1 MQERKRKMQNIF
13 VPADILLP
21 KNVDWEKWSVVA
33 CDQYTS
39 EPQYWDEVE
48 RIVGDAPSTLRLTL
62 PEIYLESE
70 DAGARILKIGE
81 AMEAYTPQM
90 EELKNTFILVERTLS
105 DGRVRRGIVGKVDLA
120 AYNYEKGA
128 KSPIRATEGT
138 VIERIPPRLRV
149 REGATMELP
158 HVMILMDDR
167 EKTVIE
173 PLLAHKGEKLYDFDL
188 MQGGGH
194 IVGYRIAEADNV
206 RIQAAIGAL
215 GAQFTE
221 RTGEENPFIFAMGD
235 GNHSLATAKAYYE
248 KLKETLSP
256 EEAAAHPARYA
267 LAEIVNLH
275 DEALVFEPIH
285 RVVFGVEPEKLLAD
299 FADFC
304 RENEGENMPQ
314 EIPYYWEGGEG
325 TLYIEKPVSP
335 LAVGTLQQFLDA
347 KGIKTDYIH
356 GDDVTISLGRE
367 PGNMG
372 FLLPPMD
379 KNALFDTVE
388 ADGVLPRKTFSM
400 GQANDKRFYLE
411 ARKIIK

>member
-1 MQERKRKMQNIF
+1 MKNVFM
-13 VPADILLP
+13 PADILLP

-39 EPQYWDEVE
+39 EPEYWDEVE
-48 RIVGDAPSTLRLTL
+48 KIVGDAPSTLRLTL

-70 DAGARILKIGE
+70 DAPARIAKIGE
-81 AMEAYTPQM
+81 AMERYASEM
-90 EELKNTFILVERTLS
+90 EKIENAFIYVERTLT
-105 DGRVRRGIVGKVDLA
+105 DGRIRRGIVGKVDLE

-158 HVMILMDDR
+158 HIMILIDDR
-167 EKTVIE
+167 KKTVIE
-173 PLLAHKGEKLYDFDL
+173 PLIDKKGEKLYDFDL

-194 IVGYRIAEADNV
+194 IAGYKVSAEDNEKIQEAIAGLAEA
-206 RIQAAIGAL
+206 
-215 GAQFTE
+215 FTA
-221 RTGEENPFIFAMGD
+221 RTGEESPFVLAMGD

-248 KLKETLSP
+248 NIKKTLSP
-256 EEAAAHPARYA
+256 EEAAVHPARYA

-275 DEALVFEPIH
+275 DASLVFEPIH
-285 RVVFGVEPEKLLAD
+285 RVIFGVEPEKVLAD
-299 FADFC
+299 FEAFC
-304 RENEGENMPQ
+304 KANESDNAPQ
-314 EIPYYWEGGEG
+314 EIPYCYKGGKG
-325 TLYIEKPVSP
+325 VLKIEKPVSP
-335 LAVGTLQQFLDA
+335 LAVGTLQRFLDE

-356 GDDVTISLGRE
+356 GADVVERLGTE
-367 PGNMG
+367 EGNMG

-400 GQANDKRFYLE
+400 GEANEKRFYLE
-411 ARKIIK
+411 ARKITK

>member
-1 MQERKRKMQNIF
+1 MKNVFK
-13 VPADILLP
+13 PADILLP
-21 KNVDWEKWSVVA
+21 KHADWEKWSVVA

-39 EPQYWDEVE
+39 EPEYWEKVE
-48 RIVGDAPSTLRLTL
+48 EIVGDAPSTLRLTL

-70 DAGARILKIGE
+70 DAPARIAKIGE
-81 AMEAYTPQM
+81 AMRTYAPEM
-90 EELKNTFILVERTLS
+90 ETLENTFVYVERTLS
-105 DGRVRRGIVGKVDLA
+105 DGRIRRGIVGAVDLE

-158 HVMILMDDR
+158 HVMILIDDR
-167 EKTVIE
+167 KKTVIE
-173 PLLAHKGEKLYDFDL
+173 PLMEKRGECLYDFDL

-194 IVGYRIAEADNV
+194 IAGYRVNEADAEKV
-206 RIQAAIGAL
+206 QEAISALAAE
-215 GAQFTE
+215 FTA
-221 RTGEENPFIFAMGD
+221 RTGEENPFVLAMGD

-248 KLKETLSP
+248 NIKKTLSP
-256 EEAAAHPARYA
+256 EEAAVHPARYA

-285 RVVFGVEPEKLLAD
+285 RVVFGVDPKALLAD
-299 FADFC
+299 FAEFC
-304 RENEGENMPQ
+304 KKNEGGNAPQ
-314 EIPYYWEGGEG
+314 EIPYYYEGGEG
-325 TLYIEKPVSP
+325 VLRIEKPVSP
-335 LAVGTLQQFLDA
+335 LAVGTLQRFLDE
-347 KGIKTDYIH
+347 KGVKTDYIH
-356 GDDVTISLGRE
+356 GADVTARLGKE
-367 PGNMG
+367 AGNMG

-400 GQANDKRFYLE
+400 GEANEKRFYLE
-411 ARKIIK
+411 ARKITK

>member
-1 MQERKRKMQNIF
+1 MKNIF

-21 KNVDWEKWSVVA
+21 QNIDWEKWSVVA

-39 EPQYWDEVE
+39 EPDYWEEAE
-48 RIVGDAPSTLRLTL
+48 RIVGDAPSTLQLTL
-62 PEIYLESE
+62 PEIYLESA
-70 DAGARILKIGE
+70 DAEARIRKIGE
-81 AMEAYTPQM
+81 AMEQM
-90 EELKNTFILVERTLS
+90 APKMKELKNAFILVERTLS
-105 DGRVRRGIVGKVDLA
+105 DGRVRRGIVGMVDLA

-128 KSPIRATEGT
+128 KSPVRATEGT

-149 REGATMELP
+149 REGASMELP
-158 HVMILMDDR
+158 HIMILMDDR

-173 PLLAHKGEKLYDFDL
+173 PLLTRRGEKLYDFDL

-194 IVGYRIAEADNV
+194 IVGYRVPEEDNARIREA
-206 RIQAAIGAL
+206 ITAL
-215 GAQFTE
+215 GAQFTA
-221 RTGEENPFIFAMGD
+221 RTGEKNPFTLAMGD
-235 GNHSLATAKAYYE
+235 GNHSLATAKAHYE
-248 KLKETLSP
+248 KLKETLKP
-256 EEAAAHPARYA
+256 EEAAVHPARYA

-304 RENEGENMPQ
+304 RQNEGQNAPQ
-314 EIPYYWEGGEG
+314 EIPYYFEGGEG
-325 TLYIEKPVSP
+325 TIHIEKPVSP

-347 KGIKTDYIH
+347 RGIKTDYIH
-356 GDDVTISLGRE
+356 GDEVVKKLGRE

-372 FLLPPMD
+372 FLLPSMD

-411 ARKIIK
+411 ARKITK

>member
-1 MQERKRKMQNIF
+1 MKNVFK
-13 VPADILLP
+13 PADILLP
-21 KNVDWEKWSVVA
+21 KHADWEKWSVVA

-39 EPQYWDEVE
+39 EPEYWEKVE
-48 RIVGDAPSTLRLTL
+48 EIVGNAPSTLRLTL

-70 DAGARILKIGE
+70 DAPARIAKIGE
-81 AMEAYTPQM
+81 AMRAYAPEM
-90 EELKNTFILVERTLS
+90 ETLENTFVFVERTLA
-105 DGRVRRGIVGKVDLA
+105 DGRVRRGIVGAVDLE

-158 HVMILMDDR
+158 HVMILIDDR
-167 EKTVIE
+167 KKTVIE
-173 PLLAHKGEKLYDFDL
+173 PLMGNKGERLYDFDL

-194 IVGYRIAEADNV
+194 IAGYRVSAEDAVRVQEAIAAL
-206 RIQAAIGAL
+206 AAE
-215 GAQFTE
+215 FTA
-221 RTGEENPFIFAMGD
+221 RTGEENPFVLAMGD

-248 KLKETLSP
+248 NIKKTLSP
-256 EEAAAHPARYA
+256 AEAAEHPARYA

-285 RVVFGVEPEKLLAD
+285 RVVFGVEPEALLAD
-299 FADFC
+299 FAAFC
-304 RENEGENMPQ
+304 KENEGENAPQ
-314 EIPYYWEGGEG
+314 EIPYYHAGGEG
-325 TLYIEKPVSP
+325 VLKIEKPVSP
-335 LAVGTLQQFLDA
+335 LAVGTLQRFLDE
-347 KGIKTDYIH
+347 KGVKTDYIH
-356 GDDVTISLGRE
+356 GADVTERLGRE
-367 PGNMG
+367 AGNMG

-400 GQANDKRFYLE
+400 GEANEKRFYLE
-411 ARKIIK
+411 ARKITK

>member
-1 MQERKRKMQNIF
+1 MNHVF

-21 KNVDWEKWSVVA
+21 KEVDYTKWSVVA

-39 EPQYWDEVE
+39 EPEYWEAVE
-48 RIVGDAPSTLRLTL
+48 KIVGDAPSTLRLTL
-62 PEIYLESE
+62 PEIFLESA
-70 DAGARILKIGE
+70 DAEERIAKIGE
-81 AMEAYTPQM
+81 AMGAYAPHM
-90 EELKNTFILVERTLS
+90 ETLSHAFIFVERTFA
-105 DGRVRRGIVGKVDLA
+105 DGRVRRGIVGAVDLE
-120 AYNYEKGA
+120 AYQYEKGA

-158 HVMILMDDR
+158 HIMILMDDR

-173 PLLAHKGEKLYDFDL
+173 PLMETKGEVLYDFDL

-194 IVGYRIAEADNV
+194 IKGYRVKEEDV
-206 RIQAAIGAL
+206 LRIQNAILAL
-215 GAQFTE
+215 GEDFTR
-221 RTGEENPFIFAMGD
+221 RTGEEKPFILAMGD

-248 KLKETLSP
+248 NLKKTLSP

-285 RVVFGVEPEKLLAD
+285 RVVFGVDPAALLKD
-299 FADFC
+299 FEAFC
-304 RENEGENMPQ
+304 QENQGENAPQ
-314 EIPYYWEGGEG
+314 DIPYAFEGGEG
-325 TLYIEKPVSP
+325 VLHIEKPVSP
-335 LAVGTLQQFLDA
+335 LAVGTLQRFLDE

-356 GDDVTISLGRE
+356 GEDVTRRIGSM
-367 PGNMG
+367 PQNMG

-400 GQANDKRFYLE
+400 GEAHEKRFYLE
-411 ARKIIK
+411 ARKITK

>member
-1 MQERKRKMQNIF
+1 MKHVFK
-13 VPADILLP
+13 PANILLP
-21 KNVDWEKWSVVA
+21 KNADWEKWSVVA

-39 EPQYWDEVE
+39 EPEYWEKVE
-48 RIVGDAPSTLRLTL
+48 EIVGDAPSTLRLTL

-70 DAGARILKIGE
+70 DAAEKIAKIGR
-81 AMEAYTPQM
+81 AMQAYEPEM
-90 EELKNTFILVERTLS
+90 ETLENTFIYVERTLS
-105 DGRVRRGIVGKVDLA
+105 DGRVRRGIVGAVDLE

-158 HVMILMDDR
+158 HVMILIDDR
-167 EKTVIE
+167 KKTVIE
-173 PLLAHKGEKLYDFDL
+173 PLCDKKGEKLYDFEL
-188 MQGGGH
+188 MMGGGH
-194 IVGYRIAEADNV
+194 IAGYRVTAEDAESVQEAIA
-206 RIQAAIGAL
+206 AL
-215 GAQFTE
+215 GAEFTA
-221 RTGEENPFIFAMGD
+221 RTGEENPFVLAMGD

-248 KLKETLSP
+248 NIKKTLSP
-256 EEAAAHPARYA
+256 EEAAVHPARYA

-285 RVVFGVEPEKLLAD
+285 RVVFGVEPETLLAD
-299 FADFC
+299 FAEYC
-304 RENEGENMPQ
+304 KANTGENAPQ
-314 EIPYYWEGGEG
+314 DIPYYHAKGEG
-325 TLYIEKPVSP
+325 VLHIEKPVSP
-335 LAVGTLQQFLDA
+335 LAVGTLQRFLDE

-356 GDDVTISLGRE
+356 GADVTKRLGAE
-367 PGNMG
+367 AGNMG

-400 GQANDKRFYLE
+400 GEANEKRFYLE
-411 ARKIIK
+411 ARKITK